1 MSRRTVRVPLAA
13 VAFAGVLWLGCGRT
27 LQAEPV
33 VMKARYTVR
42 NDRAVKIPVRD
53 GKRLSADL
61 FLPEA
66 EGRFPALVMYHP
78 YRKDD
83 LGRGAAGDHYY
94 FAERGFVAVR
104 LDARGTGSS
113 EGINTDEYRLQE
125 QLDGYDVV
133 EWLARQPWSNGSVGM
148 WGTSYSGFT
157 SLQVASHRP
166 PHLKAVVP
174 LFATDD
180 RYTDD
185 CHYDRGGNLRMYYD
199 LGTYGGRMV
208 AMNSLPPQPELA
220 GPKWAEMWKERL
232 ENNQPYLLQWV
243 KHQVDGPYWQNGS
256 LRPDYGRVQVPVFLI
271 GGWHDGYTN
280 AMLRT
285 YVNLNGPKKILMGPW
300 VHRQPNVSVPGPRID
315 WMNEAT
321 RFFAHWLRN
330 EDTGIMKEP
339 PVQVYMQE
347 TYKPDRRVDII
358 PGSWRGDSAFP
369 SSGATESVFYLEE
382 DGRLSRTQ
390 SGAPRKDFDEF
401 DYLPTVGLQNA
412 YWSAGSIHFYMAD
425 DQRQDEARSLV
436 YTSPVFEQETHI
448 LGWPKVI
455 LNASSSAKVAAFVAR
470 LAAVSPDGHSTL
482 IVDGAI
488 NGTRRNSLTNPE
500 PMTPGEIYE
509 LKIPMAPT
517 GWILRRGDRLR
528 LSISSGDFPNLW
540 PTPYKAR
547 NRVYRGG
554 ARVSRVVLPVVRKS
568 LAPAPEFLPPPRLR
582 SVVTPGPGAVEHLQ
596 QVILDQ
602 LKNTATVVFRGGN
615 SNVLDQNM
623 GSTFGNSEFRC
634 SASDDDPARASIVG
648 THKLAFRREDGVIE
662 VTAESSIRSTETD
675 FHVTVNIHVT
685 RNGLPFF
692 QKQWLVTEPRRL
704 L

>member
-1 MSRRTVRVPLAA
+1 MSRNQIRSLAA
-13 VAFAGVLWLGCGRT
+13 VVLGQVLAMGAAWKLG
-27 LQAEPV
+27 ADPI
-33 VMKARYTVR
+33 VMKATYTVR

-61 FLPEA
+61 FRPEA

-185 CHYDRGGNLRMYYD
+185 CHYDRGGNMRMYYD

-232 ENNQPYLLQWV
+232 ENNQPYLLEWV

-256 LRPDYGRVQVPVFLI
+256 LRPDYSRVQVPVFLI

-285 YVNLNGPKKILMGPW
+285 YVNLKGPKKILMGPW

-339 PVQVYMQE
+339 PLQVYMQE
-347 TYKPDRRVDII
+347 TYKPDRRVDLI

-382 DGRLSRTQ
+382 EGRLSRSQ
-390 SGAPRKDFDEF
+390 SGTPRKDFDEF

-455 LNASSSAKVAAFVAR
+455 LKASSSAKAAAFVAR

-482 IVDGAI
+482 IVDGAM

-500 PMTPGEIYE
+500 PMKPGEIYE

-517 GWILRRGDRLR
+517 GWIIRRGDRLR

-540 PTPYKAR
+540 PTPFKAR

-554 ARVSRVVLPVVRKS
+554 SHVSRVVLPVVRKS
-568 LAPAPEFLPPPRLR
+568 EAPAPEFLPPPTLR
-582 SVVTPGPGAVEHLQ
+582 TIVTPGPGAVEPLQ
-596 QVILDQ
+596 QVIFDQ
-602 LKNTATVVFRGGN
+602 LRNAATVVFRGGN

-623 GSTFGNSEFRC
+623 GSTFGHSEFRC
-634 SASDDDPARASIVG
+634 SASDDDPAKASIVG
-648 THKLAFRREDGVIE
+648 THKLAFRRDDGVIE
-662 VTAESSIRSTETD
+662 VNAESSIRSTETD

-692 QKQWLVTEPRRL
+692 QKQWLLTEPRRL